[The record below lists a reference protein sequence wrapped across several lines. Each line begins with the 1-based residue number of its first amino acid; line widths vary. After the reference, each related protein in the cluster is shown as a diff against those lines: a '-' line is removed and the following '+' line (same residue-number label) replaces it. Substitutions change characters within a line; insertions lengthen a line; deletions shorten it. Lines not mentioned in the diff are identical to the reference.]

1 MALLSIKPSPSGKEI
16 PMKSIN
22 KVVLALLV
30 SVLLLLAVSVYG
42 QVHKYFT
49 PGTVWGVTT
58 IKIHPGM
65 DQAYLEYLDTQL
77 KKESDISIKNG
88 FMKSYKILRSQDD
101 DSGWNMLIMREYE
114 SFASLEKNEEKAD
127 EVLRQ
132 ATGIDDQKGMQGYTD
147 RSKIRD
153 VMGTKFMRE
162 VILK

>member
-1 MALLSIKPSPSGKEI
+1 MKRIHKLILS
-16 PMKSIN
+16 
-22 KVVLALLV
+22 ALV

-42 QVHKYFT
+42 QVHKYYT
-49 PGTVWGVTT
+49 PGTVWGVTM
-58 IKIHPGM
+58 IRIHPGM

-101 DSGWNMLIMREYE
+101 DAGWNMLILREYD

-127 EVLRQ
+127 EALRQ

-162 VILK
+162 LILT

>member
-1 MALLSIKPSPSGKEI
+1 
-16 PMKSIN
+16 MKSVHKLI
-22 KVVLALLV
+22 LSSFI
-30 SVLLLLAVSVYG
+30 SVLLLLAVSAYG

-58 IKIHPGM
+58 IRIHSGM
-65 DQAYLEYLDTQL
+65 DQAYLEYLDTEL

-101 DSGWNMLIMREYE
+101 DSGWNMLILREYD
-114 SFASLEKNEEKAD
+114 SFASLEKNAEKAD

>member
-1 MALLSIKPSPSGKEI
+1 
-16 PMKSIN
+16 MKSVH
-22 KVVLALLV
+22 KVILSSLV

-49 PGTVWGVTT
+49 PGSVWGVTM
-58 IKIHPGM
+58 IRIHPGM

-88 FMKSYKILRSQDD
+88 FMKSYKILRGQDD
-101 DSGWNMLIMREYE
+101 DSSWNMLILREYD
-114 SFASLEKNEEKAD
+114 SYASLEKNQEKAD

-132 ATGIDDQKGMQGYTD
+132 ATGIDDQKGMQGYVD

-153 VMGTKFMRE
+153 VTGTKFMRE
-162 VILK
+162 LVLK

>member
-1 MALLSIKPSPSGKEI
+1 MKNIHKLILLS
-16 PMKSIN
+16 
-22 KVVLALLV
+22 LV

-101 DSGWNMLIMREYE
+101 DSGWNMLILREYE

>member
-1 MALLSIKPSPSGKEI
+1 
-16 PMKSIN
+16 MKSAHKLI
-22 KVVLALLV
+22 LSSFI
-30 SVLLLLAVSVYG
+30 SVLVLLAVSAYG

-58 IKIHPGM
+58 IKIHSGM
-65 DQAYLEYLDTQL
+65 DQAYLEYLDTEL

-101 DSGWNMLIMREYE
+101 DSGWNMLILREYD
-114 SFASLEKNEEKAD
+114 SFASLEKNAEKAD

>member
-1 MALLSIKPSPSGKEI
+1 MKRIHKLILSSF
-16 PMKSIN
+16 
-22 KVVLALLV
+22 VT
-30 SVLLLLAVSVYG
+30 VLLLLAVSVYG

-49 PGTVWGVTT
+49 PGSVWGVTT
-58 IKIHPGM
+58 IRIHPGM

-88 FMKSYKILRSQDD
+88 FMKSYKILRGQDD
-101 DSGWNMLIMREYE
+101 DSGWNMLILREYD

-132 ATGIDDQKGMQGYTD
+132 ATGIDDQKGMQGYID

>member
-1 MALLSIKPSPSGKEI
+1 MKNKRKIVLSTF
-16 PMKSIN
+16 
-22 KVVLALLV
+22 VAVLF
-30 SVLLLLAVSVYG
+30 LLAISVYG
-42 QVHKYFT
+42 QVHKYYT
-49 PGTVWGVTT
+49 PGTVWGVTM
-58 IKIHPGM
+58 IRIHSGM

-101 DSGWNMLIMREYE
+101 DSGWNMLILREYE

-132 ATGIDDQKGMQGYTD
+132 ATGIDDVKGMQGYVD

-153 VMGTKFMRE
+153 VVGTKFMRE
-162 VILK
+162 LILK

>member
-1 MALLSIKPSPSGKEI
+1 
-16 PMKSIN
+16 MKRIH
-22 KVVLALLV
+22 KLILASLV

-58 IKIHPGM
+58 IRIHPGM

-88 FMKSYKILRSQDD
+88 FMKSYKILRGQDD
-101 DSGWNMLIMREYE
+101 DSGWNMLILREYD

>member
-1 MALLSIKPSPSGKEI
+1 MKRIHKLILS
-16 PMKSIN
+16 
-22 KVVLALLV
+22 ALV

-42 QVHKYFT
+42 QVHKYYT
-49 PGTVWGVTT
+49 PGTVWGVTM
-58 IKIHPGM
+58 IRIHPGM

-101 DSGWNMLIMREYE
+101 DAGWNMLILREYD

-127 EVLRQ
+127 EALRQ

-162 VILK
+162 EILK

>member
-1 MALLSIKPSPSGKEI
+1 
-16 PMKSIN
+16 MKSIS
-22 KVVLALLV
+22 KLFLCALI

-49 PGTVWGVTT
+49 PGTVWGVTM
-58 IKIHPGM
+58 IRIHPGM
-65 DQAYLEYLDTQL
+65 DQAYLEYLDTEL

-101 DSGWNMLIMREYE
+101 DSGWNMLILREYD
-114 SFASLEKNEEKAD
+114 SFASLEKNAEKAD

-132 ATGIDDQKGMQGYTD
+132 ATGIDDQKGMQGYIE

-162 VILK
+162 LILK

>member
-1 MALLSIKPSPSGKEI
+1 
-16 PMKSIN
+16 MKIVYKLIFSSFI
-22 KVVLALLV
+22 L
-30 SVLLLLAVSVYG
+30 VLLLLAVSVYG

-58 IKIHPGM
+58 IRIHSGM
-65 DQAYLEYLDTQL
+65 DQAYLEYLDTEL

-101 DSGWNMLIMREYE
+101 DSGWNMLILREYD
-114 SFASLEKNEEKAD
+114 SFASLEKNAEKAD

-132 ATGIDDQKGMQGYTD
+132 ATGIDDQKGMQGYVD

>member
-1 MALLSIKPSPSGKEI
+1 
-16 PMKSIN
+16 MKSIH
-22 KVVLALLV
+22 KLILSSLV

-42 QVHKYFT
+42 QVHKYYT
-49 PGTVWGVTT
+49 PGSVWGVTT
-58 IKIHPGM
+58 IRIHPGM

-77 KKESDISIKNG
+77 KKESEISIKNG
-88 FMKSYKILRSQDD
+88 FMKSYKILRGQDD
-101 DSGWNMLIMREYE
+101 DSGWNMLILREYD

-132 ATGIDDQKGMQGYTD
+132 ATGIDDQKGMQGYID

-162 VILK
+162 LILK

>member
-1 MALLSIKPSPSGKEI
+1 MKP
-16 PMKSIN
+16 
-22 KVVLALLV
+22 
-30 SVLLLLAVSVYG
+30 
-42 QVHKYFT
+42 
-49 PGTVWGVTT
+49 
-58 IKIHPGM
+58 
-65 DQAYLEYLDTQL
+65 
-77 KKESDISIKNG
+77 
-88 FMKSYKILRSQDD
+88 YKILRSQDD